1 MRSGVAYLIMGLNKV
16 LLKVTNKRFIAPN
29 FAIHAAKHETAEIL
43 NSIIES
49 IDAGRHGTKNTDTHY
64 LEIGVWQ
71 GYNLERINASSKT
84 GVDPEPKCWTFFQTG
99 TRLFRETSDHFFGR
113 NHSPNHYSLVFID
126 GLHDAIQ
133 VYRDLKNSMRVL
145 THDGAIVLD
154 DVWPEN
160 SLASKRW
167 TDLTPEE
174 KYEVSKHSFTWRGDV
189 YKVLLFLVNEPFFI
203 DNVTVELLIHDDIRK
218 AVIRPKI
225 EPVLLAQFLDSRLSK
240 FFEYEMIVR
249 DKDLWKRPLPL

>member
-1 MRSGVAYLIMGLNKV
+1 MKQGVTYLIMGLNKIF
-16 LLKVTNKRFIAPN
+16 LLVTNKRFIAPS
-29 FAIHAAKHETAEIL
+29 FAVHTAKHETAEIINTIL
-43 NSIIES
+43 ES
-49 IDAGRHGTKNTDTHY
+49 IAAGRNLTEKAHIHY

-71 GYNLERINASSKT
+71 GYNLERIRASSKT
-84 GVDPEPKCWTFFQTG
+84 GVDPEPKCWTFFQAG
-99 TRLFRETSDHFFGR
+99 TRLFKETSDHFFGR
-113 NHSPNHYSLVFID
+113 NQRTNFYSLVFID

-174 KYEVSKHSFTWRGDV
+174 RYEVNKHSFTWRGDV
-189 YKVLLFLVNEPFFI
+189 YKVLLFLLSEPFFI
-203 DNVTVELLIHDDIRK
+203 GNVTLELLMHDNVRK
-218 AVIRPKI
+218 AVIKPRI
-225 EPVLLAQFLDSRLSK
+225 EPDLLAKFLDSSLSK
-240 FFEYEMIVR
+240 FVEYEMRVR
-249 DKDLWKRPLPL
+249 NQDLWKRPLPL